1 MIFAVV
7 VGRDINVDI
16 DVINVSVVGNS
27 LEIHLYGD
35 QTTDINNM
43 SLIMTFNLN
52 TCIPRHGHKKS
63 YKRFFTIIP

>member
-16 DVINVSVVGNS
+16 DVIYVSVVGNS

-43 SLIMTFNLN
+43 SLLMTFNLN
-52 TCIPRHGHKKS
+52 T
-63 YKRFFTIIP
+63 